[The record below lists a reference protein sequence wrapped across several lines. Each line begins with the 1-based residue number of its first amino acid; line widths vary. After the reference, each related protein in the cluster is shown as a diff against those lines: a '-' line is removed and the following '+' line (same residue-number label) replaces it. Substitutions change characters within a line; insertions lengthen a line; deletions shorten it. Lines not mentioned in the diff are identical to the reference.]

1 MVFSCTGNH
10 WRKVASSMWLYRIGV
25 KNGTEYGSA
34 NFKKCTQ
41 RPLVGHANFLITQLC
56 RWNVKPAFENT
67 WVKKD
72 NYAPIKAHYG
82 DRISHNFRM
91 SKNMIISLPALWV
104 VEAKTH
110 VKSDT
115 SHLEQGWWVV
125 WPKGW
130 RWSRKFES
138 MSKGKTHWTLQED
151 WEGLTGTSFLP
162 GTLHL
167 YSFNFYNGLQL

>member
-1 MVFSCTGNH
+1 MYWKPLKESC
-10 WRKVASSMWLYRIGV
+10 KLYVVVQDRCEKWYRVWIS
-25 KNGTEYGSA
+25 KLQKMYTETACGP
-34 NFKKCTQ
+34 C
-41 RPLVGHANFLITQLC
+41 NFLITQLC